1 MGRIKAQNLH
11 LLNIKQL
18 KVKPYI
24 FADVNKVQIN
34 HYVMDRIVVCKNLKR
49 ADESWID

>member
-11 LLNIKQL
+11 PLNIKQL

-34 HYVMDRIVVCKNLKR
+34 RYVMDRIVVCKNLKL